1 MILDL
6 DEFIRREKSSWNEL
20 EEMLSREQQK
30 GVGENVDWS
39 FEEVRRFDYLY
50 RRASSDLVKM
60 NTFAAHAELQNWLE
74 NLVARAYARLHQERG
89 TALRFSIWRWFRF
102 GFPITVRRRWR
113 ALLIAAA
120 CFLVGALLGVVIER
134 TSPELKS
141 DLLGKFSTLAGDPSE
156 RVAVEEKQEFDYF
169 SGRQSFSSQLMVNNI
184 RVAFLAMAVGIAWG
198 VPTVLILFHNGVVV
212 GIVAGA
218 YLRAG
223 EAKFLIAW
231 LLPHGSFELP
241 AIFLGAAAGLVLA
254 RAMFG
259 WRSDLGLRGRLR
271 RSLPDIL
278 TLAVGAALLLV
289 WAALVEAFLSPYHA
303 PDMYAWKIAFGG
315 LQLLGLALYFGFC
328 GRKENDAVEGGALR

>member
-6 DEFIRREKSSWNEL
+6 DEFIRRERASWNEL
-20 EEMLSREQQK
+20 EEMLAKDERK
-30 GVGENVDWS
+30 GIGENAEWS
-39 FEEVRRFDYLY
+39 FDEVRRFDYLY

-60 NTFAAHAELQNWLE
+60 NTFAAHAELQHWLE

-89 TALRFSIWRWFRF
+89 AALRFSIWRWFRF

-113 ALLIAAA
+113 AMLIASA
-120 CFLVGALLGVVIER
+120 CFLAGAILGVVIER
-134 TSPELKS
+134 VSPEMKA

-156 RVAVEEKQEFDYF
+156 RVVVEEKQEFDYF

-184 RVAFLAMAVGIAWG
+184 RVAFIAMAVGIAWG
-198 VPTVLILFHNGVVV
+198 IPTVLILFHNGVVV

-241 AIFLGAAAGLVLA
+241 AIFMGAAAGLVLA

-271 RSLPDIL
+271 RSLADIL
-278 TLAVGAALLLV
+278 TLAVGAALLLI

-303 PDMYAWKIAFGG
+303 PDMYAWKIMFGG
-315 LQLLGLALYFGFC
+315 MQLLGLILYFGFC
-328 GRKENDAVEGGALR
+328 GRKEHAEWAGRKLR

>member
-6 DEFIRREKSSWNEL
+6 DQFIQRERAAWNEL
-20 EEMLSREQQK
+20 EEMLAREERK
-30 GVGENVDWS
+30 GVGESVEWS
-39 FEEVRRFDYLY
+39 FDEVRRFDYLY
-50 RRASSDLVKM
+50 RRASSDLVKI
-60 NTFAAHAELQNWLE
+60 NTFAAHAELQIWLE
-74 NLVARAYARLHQERG
+74 NLVARAYARLHQEGG
-89 TALRFSIWRWFRF
+89 TALRFSLWRWFRF
-102 GFPITVRRRWR
+102 GFPITVRRHWR
-113 ALLIAAA
+113 ALTIAAA
-120 CFLVGALLGVVIER
+120 CFLGGALIGVVIER
-134 TSPELKS
+134 VNPELKA

-156 RVAVEEKQEFDYF
+156 RVAVEEKQEFDHF

-184 RVAFLAMAVGIAWG
+184 RVAFLAMAAGIAWG

-223 EAKFLIAW
+223 EAKFLLGW

-259 WRSDLGLRGRLR
+259 WRTDLGLRGRLR

-278 TLAVGAALLLV
+278 TLAVGSALLLV

-303 PDMYAWKIAFGG
+303 PDMYSWKIAFGG
-315 LQLLGLALYFGFC
+315 MQLLGLILYFGFC
-328 GRKENDAVEGGALR
+328 GRQEGQVFAAGGKR